1 VRIPFTGIDITVKRS
16 PAFGPAR
23 ASSAIASRSDPL
35 RFLDPERLARAIQ
48 SFRSGYLREM
58 ADIIDQLEE
67 RDDTT
72 RSASR
77 KAFAAASRCP
87 HRILIREGEERN
99 PRAKLHKDILTR
111 FWSKVEV
118 RDAFARNACGG
129 MRALKKGMAMALS
142 RYWSVHEITWT
153 PLASGEIRATFWRL
167 PLSRFENRTG
177 TLRFLEGDGSLEGR
191 PLEPGGWLIAQ
202 GDGVGV
208 AAAVAAVSKRL
219 SLQDWLLYSER
230 CGQPGVHAKTDAAAG
245 SPEWEALLQDLN
257 GLVRDWK
264 LLTDKGVDLTPVPL
278 STPGTLPYPELI
290 ARMDRAIASLYR
302 GADLSTVSGGEGG
315 DVGASLQGDE
325 TDILDSDTC
334 EMISEALQRQV
345 DPFVIRW
352 TCGDDEP
359 LAGVSVS
366 LPERP
371 FTDLDLRADET
382 LLKLGARLS
391 KRQALQR
398 YGRTESADDEPGDA
412 LHAPE
417 ALTAAADENAQRSTL
432 NVQRSTSG
440 TPAAGDPDG
449 QQSVAET
456 GKVQDAAMNGAQV
469 ASLIDI
475 IAKVKTGEI
484 DRAAAPAIINAA
496 FPLLTPVQV
505 AAMLPPT
512 APALPHEKGAA
523 ALDQTDDAIYETAAL
538 EALAAARAGGLEA
551 LTDMLLEALDAGD
564 EEAMRARLQAA
575 YDALPAMAA
584 DPEADKASAD
594 LAGRILLGAV
604 QQGKAQSGKK

>member
-1 VRIPFTGIDITVKRS
+1 
-16 PAFGPAR
+16 
-23 ASSAIASRSDPL
+23 
-35 RFLDPERLARAIQ
+35 
-48 SFRSGYLREM
+48 
-58 ADIIDQLEE
+58 
-67 RDDTT
+67 
-72 RSASR
+72 
-77 KAFAAASRCP
+77 
-87 HRILIREGEERN
+87 
-99 PRAKLHKDILTR
+99 
-111 FWSKVEV
+111 
-118 RDAFARNACGG
+118 
-129 MRALKKGMAMALS
+129 MRALKKGMAQALS

-153 PLASGEIRATFWRL
+153 PCASGELRATFWRT

-177 TLRFLEGDGSLEGR
+177 TLRFLESDGSLEGR
-191 PLEPGGWLIAQ
+191 ALEPGGWLIAQ

-245 SPEWEALLQDLN
+245 SPEWEALLADLN

-264 LLTDKGVDLTPVPL
+264 LLTDKGVDITPVPL

-345 DPFVIRW
+345 DPHVIRW
-352 TCGDDEP
+352 TCGDEEP

-371 FTDLDLRADET
+371 FTELDLRADET
-382 LLKLGARLS
+382 LLRLGARLS
-391 KRQALQR
+391 RRQALQR
-398 YGRTESADDEPGDA
+398 YGRTEAAEDEPGDA

-417 ALTAAADENAQRSTL
+417 AQATAGSAPMPS
-432 NVQRSTSG
+432 
-440 TPAAGDPDG
+440 
-449 QQSVAET
+449 
-456 GKVQDAAMNGAQV
+456 
-469 ASLIDI
+469 
-475 IAKVKTGEI
+475 
-484 DRAAAPAIINAA
+484 AAP
-496 FPLLTPVQV
+496 
-505 AAMLPPT
+505 
-512 APALPHEKGAA
+512 LPHERSAA
-523 ALDQTDDAIYETAAL
+523 ALDQADDAVYEAAAL

-551 LTDMLLEALDAGD
+551 LTDMLLEALEAGD
-564 EEAMRARLQAA
+564 AEGMRERLQAA
-575 YDALPAMAA
+575 YDALPGMAE

-604 QQGKAQSGKK
+604 KQGRDQAGKK

>member
-1 VRIPFTGIDITVKRS
+1 MRIPFFNWDVTFKRS
-16 PAFGPAR
+16 PAFGASR
-23 ASSAIASRSDPL
+23 ATSAIASRSDPL
-35 RFLDPERLARAIQ
+35 RFLEPDRLARAIQ
-48 SFRSGYLREM
+48 SFRNGYLREM
-58 ADIIDQLEE
+58 ADIIDALEE

-87 HRILIREGEERN
+87 HRVLVREGEERN

-111 FWSKVEV
+111 FWGKVEV
-118 RDAFARNACGG
+118 RDEFARNASGG

-153 PLASGEIRATFWRL
+153 PCASGELRATFWKT

-177 TLRFLEGDGSLEGR
+177 TLRFLESEGSLEGR
-191 PLEPGGWLIAQ
+191 ALEPGGWLIAQ

-230 CGQPGVHAKTDAAAG
+230 CGQPGVHAKTDATPG
-245 SPEWEALLQDLN
+245 SPQWDALLQDLN

-264 LLTDKGVDLTPVPL
+264 LLTDKGVDITPVPL

-302 GADLSTVSGGEGG
+302 GADLSTVSGGDGG

-345 DPFVIRW
+345 DPYVIRW
-352 TCGDDEP
+352 TCGDGEP

-371 FTDLDLRADET
+371 FTALDLQADET

-391 KRQALQR
+391 RRQALQR
-398 YGRTESADDEPGDA
+398 YGRTEAADDEPGDA

-417 ALTAAADENAQRSTL
+417 AQAAA
-432 NVQRSTSG
+432 G
-440 TPAAGDPDG
+440 
-449 QQSVAET
+449 SV
-456 GKVQDAAMNGAQV
+456 
-469 ASLIDI
+469 
-475 IAKVKTGEI
+475 
-484 DRAAAPAIINAA
+484 
-496 FPLLTPVQV
+496 
-505 AAMLPPT
+505 LPPLG
-512 APALPHEKGAA
+512 APLPHEKSTA
-523 ALDQTDDAIYETAAL
+523 ALEQTDDASYETAAL
-538 EALAAARAGGLEA
+538 EALTAARAGGLEKLA
-551 LTDMLLEALDAGD
+551 DMLLEALDAGD
-564 EEAMRARLQAA
+564 EAAMKAKLQAA
-575 YDALPAMAA
+575 YDALPAMAE
-584 DPEADKASAD
+584 DPEADKAAAG

-604 QQGKAQSGKK
+604 KQGREQAGKK

>member
-1 VRIPFTGIDITVKRS
+1 MRIPFTGWDVTVKRS

-23 ASSAIASRSDPL
+23 AASSIASRSDPL
-35 RFLDPERLARAIQ
+35 RFLDPDRLSRAIQ
-48 SFRSGYLREM
+48 SFRCGYLREM
-58 ADIIDQLEE
+58 SDIIDALEE

-87 HRILIREGEERN
+87 HRVLIREGEERN
-99 PRAKLHKDILTR
+99 PRAKLHQDILTR
-111 FWSKVEV
+111 FWAQAEV
-118 RDAFARNACGG
+118 RDACARNAPGG
-129 MRALKKGMAMALS
+129 IRALKKGMAEALS
-142 RYWSVHEITWT
+142 RRWSVHEITWT
-153 PLASGEIRATFWRL
+153 PSAGGIRATFWRL

-177 TLRFLEGDGSLEGR
+177 ALRFLESDGSLEGR
-191 PLEPGGWLIAQ
+191 ALEPGGWLIAQ
-202 GDGVGV
+202 GEGVGI

-230 CGQPGVHAKTDAAAG
+230 CGQPGVHARTDAAAG
-245 SPEWEALLQDLN
+245 SPEWEALLADLN

-264 LLTDKGVDLTPVPL
+264 LLTDKGVELTPVPL

-290 ARMDRAIASLYR
+290 ARMDRAIAALYR

-352 TCGDDEP
+352 ACGDAEP
-359 LAGVSVS
+359 LAHISVT

-371 FTDLDLRADET
+371 FTALDLQADET
-382 LLKLGARLS
+382 LLRLGARLS

-398 YGRTESADDEPGDA
+398 YGRTEAAEDEPGDA

-417 ALTAAADENAQRSTL
+417 AGDGTLNAQRSTL
-432 NVQRSTSG
+432 NAQ
-440 TPAAGDPDG
+440 PEAG
-449 QQSVAET
+449 
-456 GKVQDAAMNGAQV
+456 
-469 ASLIDI
+469 
-475 IAKVKTGEI
+475 
-484 DRAAAPAIINAA
+484 APE
-496 FPLLTPVQV
+496 P
-505 AAMLPPT
+505 
-512 APALPHEKGAA
+512 LPHEKGGA
-523 ALDQTDDAIYETAAL
+523 ALALADEAIYEAAAL

-551 LTDMLLEALDAGD
+551 LTDLLLEALDAPDG
-564 EEAMRARLQAA
+564 ETMMARLQAA
-575 YDALPAMAA
+575 YDALPAMAG
-584 DPEADKASAD
+584 DPEADKASAE

-604 QQGKAQSGKK
+604 RQGQKEGGRS